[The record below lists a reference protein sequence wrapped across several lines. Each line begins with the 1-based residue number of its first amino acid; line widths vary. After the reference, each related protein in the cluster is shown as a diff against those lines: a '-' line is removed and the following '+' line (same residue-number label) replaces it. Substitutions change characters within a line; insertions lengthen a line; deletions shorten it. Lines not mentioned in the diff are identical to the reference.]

1 MFICCPA
8 RRLPGA
14 ARPQSKVI
22 CFRCFGFWDQG
33 LFICVSPGPMSG
45 GIPQLTGGRLLR
57 RSVSSAPPLCAP
69 LGFLGI
75 HFFCAL
81 GPQRAHSFP
90 LLLLFPPLFGAT
102 SEDERVEH
110 LLQRISDLLNKYP
123 DPAAN
128 PEQVPATVTQLT
140 RRSRKSC
147 ELKSHQRYS
156 QTFRYLLMTFLS
168 PFGAPHWSG

>member
-1 MFICCPA
+1 
-8 RRLPGA
+8 
-14 ARPQSKVI
+14 
-22 CFRCFGFWDQG
+22 
-33 LFICVSPGPMSG
+33 MSG

-156 QTFRYLLMTFLS
+156 QTFRYLLMTFLR
-168 PFGAPHWSG
+168 PHLGLLTGPDDAGVTTRQEAWKWVYYDVREDLGRPDWRHAGNFSGVDA